1 MGPTSRPGLLGRPL
15 LQRLGVREAA
25 VGLAVPDPLLVI
37 GYDENAPSSGIS
49 ATSPSSV
56 RKVESSSCAP
66 ANGARNSH
74 HATTA
79 QRPIRRSRWEY
90 APRQSHHWGPSESGP
105 KTRTPSPA
113 PRRPA
118 SGRGWRA
125 TGRAPE
131 AACKSDQ
138 QKVVEPITH
147 RPEHDKEVLT
157 EEGLGLMLSRS
168 VSAADAAHRRP
179 DQRTD
184 CRV

>member
-90 APRQSHHWGPSESGP
+90 APRQSHHWGPSASGP
-105 KTRTPSPA
+105 KTRTASA
-113 PRRPA
+113 RAAPA
-118 SGRGWRA
+118 SFRSRVASDRPRPGGRLQIRSA
-125 TGRAPE
+125 E
-131 AACKSDQ
+131 
-138 QKVVEPITH
+138 EPDLAG
-147 RPEHDKEVLT
+147 P
-157 EEGLGLMLSRS
+157 
-168 VSAADAAHRRP
+168 
-179 DQRTD
+179 
-184 CRV
+184 